1 MHLVNEIIFM
11 FRGSPPSDEF
21 LALDYYSL
29 KQMSAAGVGRPLVVL
44 VVFLVLEL
52 VLPHGAAALEMSCAS

>member
-1 MHLVNEIIFM
+1 M
-11 FRGSPPSDEF
+11 FRGTPPSDEF

-29 KQMSAAGVGRPLVVL
+29 KQMSAAGAGRPLVVL
-44 VVFLVLEL
+44 VVFLALVL